1 MQILGDLSGNVT
13 HLGECECSVQRRFQ
27 KVIEVA
33 PATCAG
39 RHGALQDYRSRHAFC
54 EKWTTPIGHVEFLVN
69 ATGQSGA
76 QSFVFIETNARLQVE
91 HIVTEEVTGLDL
103 VQAQILLAQG
113 STLKELGLYREPTN
127 ARLRIQ
133 ARVNMQTMC
142 ADGGGGRP
150 GECWGRDPWSG
161 SFLLHG
167 DGGRLQECEGRQR
180 GYWWRN

>member
-13 HLGECECSVQRRFQ
+13 HLGECECSVQRR
-27 KVIEVA
+27 
-33 PATCAG
+33 PALDD
-39 RHGALQDYRSRHAFC
+39 GALQDYRSRHAFC

-161 SFLLHG
+161 PFYCMAYGGIRRHEHRGRGQAWLSQGTHG
-167 DGGRLQECEGRQR
+167 D
-180 GYWWRN
+180 

>member
-1 MQILGDLSGNVT
+1 VDYTNLGT
-13 HLGECECSVQRRFQ
+13 F
-27 KVIEVA
+27 
-33 PATCAG
+33 
-39 RHGALQDYRSRHAFC
+39 
-54 EKWTTPIGHVEFLVN
+54 EFLVN

-76 QSFVFIETNARLQVE
+76 QPFVFIETNARLQVE

-142 ADGGGGRP
+142 ADGGGRG
-150 GECWGRDPWSG
+150 PWSG
-161 SFLLHG
+161 SFLLPAVAYENAKAVNSVT
-167 DGGRLQECEGRQR
+167 GGGIDDVIDPADTRRWIVNSLKRLPSVLPRTEKK
-180 GYWWRN
+180 YPYIDPW